1 MEKNIVNLII
11 TLLVSG
17 LLTLTTVFYFKDEHF
32 GIKNK
37 ILFIIITI
45 ILILSNIIFIICF
58 LISVFAL
65 IKNLKN
71 KNKLIENSSIA
82 KLTRG
87 LLQNGRLFLIL
98 CFV

>member
-71 KNKLIENSSIA
+71 KNKLIENSS
-82 KLTRG
+82 TT
-87 LLQNGRLFLIL
+87 
-98 CFV
+98 V